1 MRAFIDTGFFC
12 ALANRGDAGNT
23 AANKIVK
30 DLAEIGVA
38 FCTSDYVLSET
49 YTLLRIRTSHRLAAE
64 FMKRFPQSETE
75 IIRITEEIED
85 KAKGIFLKYSD
96 KRFSFVDCTSFALI
110 EKFKIEK
117 ILTFDHHFLEYRFF
131 HPTDVLPRR

>member
-1 MRAFIDTGFFC
+1 LRAFIDTGFFC

-23 AANKIVK
+23 AANQVIKE
-30 DLAEIGVA
+30 LTESGAA

-49 YTLLRIRTSHRLAAE
+49 YTLIMIRTAHRLAAE
-64 FMKRFPQSETE
+64 FMKRFPQSKIE

-117 ILTFDHHFLEYRFF
+117 VLTFDHHFREYRFS
-131 HPTDVLPRR
+131 HPVDILPRR